1 MGYEEQEETVWEMED
16 ETLLDLEEKEKTAVV
31 VDAVVV
37 VGEAVMD

>member
-1 MGYEEQEETVWEMED
+1 MGYEEEETVWEMED
-16 ETLLDLEEKEKTAVV
+16 EKLLDLEEKEKTAVV